1 MCVCVCV
8 FALLTNQ
15 CVGSPAKKISPE
27 LKRQVSPCSLPLTPF
42 GMCPRDS
49 YRRCHQG
56 AGVCDGVTEGFVN
69 GASLRV
75 EAEPCWCKGGGIQ
88 SEKKGYLW
96 QRVVKFLGVSF
107 RVSWAPLSPSL
118 LLSLSVP
125 LYRISP
131 LFYFSELEAIL
142 LSIPFF
148 VEAWIWDEGSQKS
161 TCHFTGR
168 KRNAS

>member
-1 MCVCVCV
+1 MPEPDGLLPPPARPPALASWIGGETLPSGGKSSRDLVGTNCFVVACQGLRGEGCVCVSVCVCV

-75 EAEPCWCKGGGIQ
+75 EAEPC
-88 SEKKGYLW
+88 
-96 QRVVKFLGVSF
+96 
-107 RVSWAPLSPSL
+107 
-118 LLSLSVP
+118 
-125 LYRISP
+125 
-131 LFYFSELEAIL
+131 
-142 LSIPFF
+142 
-148 VEAWIWDEGSQKS
+148 
-161 TCHFTGR
+161 
-168 KRNAS
+168 